1 MNLKKIITSFLLVI
15 LLIICSYY
23 FLDARV
29 ALFVSKAWMSNAHLA
44 IYSANIPDFLF
55 TIVCIIT
62 GTAWIANCY
71 LAHKG
76 IHNTHARFFLLVA
89 VTVPLAFFLESTL
102 KYVVGRIDTRFWL
115 HHPNIKEFRWF
126 HGVGHY
132 NGFPSGHMAVFTVLV
147 TALGG
152 FYPRYRSAFFGFLS
166 FLALALIATDY
177 HFLSDVIG
185 GAYLG
190 WIVHFYTLQSLTLLR
205 TFKESERD
213 NL

>member
-15 LLIICSYY
+15 LLITCSYY

-29 ALFVSKAWMSNAHLA
+29 ALFVSKAWMSNGQLA
-44 IYSANIPDFLF
+44 TYSENIPDFLF

-62 GTAWIANCY
+62 GTAWIADCY

-76 IHNTHARFFLLVA
+76 VHNMHARFFQLVA
-89 VTVPLAFFLESTL
+89 ITVPLTFFLESTL
-102 KYVVGRIDTRFWL
+102 KYVVGRINTRFWL
-115 HHPNIKEFRWF
+115 DHPNIKEFRWF
-126 HGVGHY
+126 HGVGDY

-147 TALGG
+147 IALCR

-177 HFLSDVIG
+177 HFLSDIIG
-185 GAYLG
+185 GACLG
-190 WIVHFYTLQSLTLLR
+190 WIVHFYTLQSLALLR
-205 TFKESERD
+205 NFKESE
-213 NL
+213 